1 MVELLVANEKAA
13 GSNPVP
19 RSNVLYLHYSITKN
33 GKRRYYIGSTN
44 NIKRRLKEHNK
55 NQTSSLKNRG
65 PFKLIYRETYLTRKE
80 AAKREYK
87 IKSYKGGMAFKK
99 LISERKGKQHRSPEL
114 LLLNLNQE
122 NRYMFNLTIV

>member
-1 MVELLVANEKAA
+1 MFYTYIIQSVKT
-13 GSNPVP
+13 G
-19 RSNVLYLHYSITKN
+19 
-33 GKRRYYIGSTN
+33 RYYTGSTN

-55 NQTSSLKNRG
+55 NQTPSLKNRG